1 MGTEAI
7 GLKQQTNGV
16 SKRRRVSVCLGLT
29 LAGASLGLLSLL
41 PVPPVLVW
49 NHTSSVPIGLYGLA
63 HVQPVKGDIIV
74 IAPNG
79 KLRETLAR
87 HGALRPNRLLLKQLA
102 AASGDIV
109 CRTRATLT
117 INGVTSAIAR
127 AATADGRALPAWSG
141 CRQLG
146 ADDVLVLTRHASSF
160 DGRYFGPIGAEQI
173 VGVAHPILTLPSEE
187 AQ

>member
-7 GLKQQTNGV
+7 GLKLQTNGV

-41 PVPPVLVW
+41 PAPPVLVW
-49 NHTSSVPIGLYGLA
+49 NHTSSVPVGLYSLA

-146 ADDVLVLTRHASSF
+146 ADDVLVLTRHAGSF
-160 DGRYFGPIGAEQI
+160 DGRYFGPIGADQI

-187 AQ
+187 AK